1 MELLMSIAI
10 GIHLLAAIV
19 WVGGMFF
26 AHVVLRPSVAN
37 LEPAQRVGLFSQVLG
52 RFFSWV
58 WIAIAALL
66 LSGYWMIFVF
76 YKGFAALPIYLH
88 TMHGIGL
95 LMILLFMHLWF
106 APYRRFKLAVL
117 GGDLPEAGKRLEQIR
132 LIVTINLGLGMVN
145 AVIGTSGAYL

>member
-1 MELLMSIAI
+1 MSLAI

-19 WVGGMFF
+19 RVGGMFF
-26 AHVVLRPSVAN
+26 AHMVLRPSVAD
-37 LEPAQRVGLFSQVLG
+37 LEPAQRVGLFAQVLR

-58 WIAIAALL
+58 WIAITALL

-88 TMHGIGL
+88 TMHGLGL

-106 APYRRFKLAVL
+106 APYRRFKMAVAD
-117 GGDLPEAGKRLEQIR
+117 GDLPEAGKRLGQIR
-132 LIVTINLGLGMVN
+132 LIVMINLGLGLIN
-145 AVIGTSGAYL
+145 GVIGASGAYL